1 MLVVGVASGVLL
13 LGRLPAGVR
22 GSGITIGLI
31 GTGVALLSWL
41 LAVLVLRRVL
51 AAPARSGSDLELAWD
66 DAERALGL
74 RQVAN
79 LIGTVARLALG
90 LWLVLMAQSLTT
102 TGFYREPGQTTLT
115 YTLTIVSL
123 LVFGSLIAVIAAGP
137 MRAWL
142 SGERKGYEQR
152 RLWPSGVDAG

>member
-51 AAPARSGSDLELAWD
+51 AAPARSGSDLEPP
-66 DAERALGL
+66 
-74 RQVAN
+74 
-79 LIGTVARLALG
+79 GTTPSA
-90 LWLVLMAQSLTT
+90 
-102 TGFYREPGQTTLT
+102 
-115 YTLTIVSL
+115 
-123 LVFGSLIAVIAAGP
+123 
-137 MRAWL
+137 
-142 SGERKGYEQR
+142 
-152 RLWPSGVDAG
+152 PSGCVRSPT